1 MKDSS
6 SNNNVSKKKNSK
18 KLNLEQE
25 LVRQNDSIL
34 GIKVQSVVLPDK
46 YKSEIKTEQDMVQW
60 LEKQKPKE
68 EQS

>member
-46 YKSEIKTEQDMVQW
+46 YKTEIKTEEDMVQW